1 MRVSLINPAFSTI
14 YGPYQYAARV
24 GATPQMPLGLCYLAG
39 AARRAGHEVQ
49 LIDAEAE
56 GYARED
62 DLIDEIESFRP
73 DAVGF
78 TATTP
83 LIPEVA
89 DLTKKVKRRLPG
101 AFTIVGGVHVSSV
114 LEQIYSDRYAPEAD
128 VCVYGEGENTLVAVL
143 KAHEAGAPLEGVPG
157 ILFRRNG
164 EVVKTPSAEP
174 PVLDDLEIPARD
186 LLKVDRYQWSIPG
199 KGIQAVTSLITMRGC
214 PFQCAF
220 CEVSKIFPMK
230 VRYRSDDAVVDE
242 IELIQRQFGIRHLM
256 IQDDTLTL
264 SRKHSLA
271 LAKRI
276 RERGVRLTFEG
287 YTRADLVDE
296 ELLVTLKEA
305 GLVRLSFGVESGS
318 DEILKAIRKGTTTEM
333 YRMAYKLCKK
343 IGIETRCSFMIGHP
357 HETKETVKKTIAY
370 INSLDVYQAYV
381 NVATPYPGTELYEMA
396 RDGVGGL
403 KLLSTD
409 WKEYRR
415 YGNPVIEVN
424 DLTAQDLKRL
434 QRHAYL
440 RFYLRPRII
449 LYNLRRA
456 GWKAAFVNMFA
467 FARSILASLLP
478 KPKEVAAQPASAVAG
493 S

>member
-24 GATPQMPLGLCYLAG
+24 GATPQMPLGLCYIAG

-56 GYARED
+56 RYPRED
-62 DLIDEIESFRP
+62 DLIDEIARFRP

-89 DLTKKVKRRLPG
+89 DLTKKVKKRVPG
-101 AFTIVGGVHVSSV
+101 ALTVVGGVHVSSV
-114 LEQIYSDRYAPEAD
+114 LEGIYTDRYAPEAD
-128 VCVYGEGENTLVAVL
+128 ACVYGEGENTFVDLLA
-143 KAHEAGAPLEGVPG
+143 AHEKGEPFDGVPG
-157 ILFRRNG
+157 LLFRRDG
-164 EVVKTPSAEP
+164 KVVKTRSADP
-174 PVLDDLEIPARD
+174 PVLDDLAFPARD

-199 KGIQAVTSLITMRGC
+199 KGIQAVTSLVTMRGC
-214 PFQCAF
+214 PFHCAF

-230 VRYRSDDAVVDE
+230 VRYRSPDRVMDE

-256 IQDDTLTL
+256 VQDDTLTL

-271 LAKRI
+271 LAKKI
-276 RERGVRLTFEG
+276 EERGLDLTFEG

-333 YRMAYKLCKK
+333 YRKAYRLCKK

-357 HETKETVKKTIAY
+357 HETRETVKKTIAY
-370 INSLDVYQAYV
+370 VNSLEVYQAYV
-381 NVATPYPGTELYEMA
+381 NVATPYPGTELFEMA
-396 RDGVGGL
+396 RQGVGGL

-424 DLTAQDLKRL
+424 DLTAQDLKKL
-434 QRHAYL
+434 QRTAYL
-440 RFYLRPRII
+440 RFYLRPRIMA
-449 LYNLRRA
+449 YNLRRA
-456 GWKAAFVNMFA
+456 GWKAAFVNAVA

-478 KPKEVAAQPASAVAG
+478 RAKEAPAPAVGAAG
-493 S
+493 GC